1 MFSWDSRCD
10 RKDKLEKFLAL
21 DPDGNVLDAEILY
34 EVYENIETYSV
45 KARGGKKVGP
55 SSLNPDYNE
64 ALEAL
69 LSSHKERNSIL
80 EDILVDS
87 TTVMN
92 LPIEKKRV
100 SSADYP
106 LPFEMKNISEVSEFR
121 RNIGSI
127 VKNIGKEKGAK
138 GGNSNKKLL
147 IRFRTEQSLSYKS
160 FGSQELEKFHNAD
173 FKKSGPPPSGKRKA
187 SDKTPGTVGF
197 VYAFWLKG
205 IIGENKNAI
214 KVGYTGDLIARFKQ
228 LNKELR
234 YTVTNLVWIEHTF
247 FQFSNPTDAYN
258 FEQDLHH
265 LLQKYRYNN
274 EREIY
279 NLTTESFDQLLR
291 SNGY

>member
-1 MFSWDSRCD
+1 MDG
-10 RKDKLEKFLAL
+10 KLEKFLAL
-21 DPDGNVLDAEILY
+21 DPDGNVLDAEILF
-34 EVYENIETYSV
+34 ELYENIETYSV

-69 LSSHKERNSIL
+69 LRNHKDRNSIL

-87 TTVMN
+87 TKVKN

-106 LPFEMKNISEVSEFR
+106 LPLEMKDINDVSEYR
-121 RNIGSI
+121 RHIGNI

-147 IRFRTEQSLSYKS
+147 IRFRTQQSKNYKN
-160 FGSQELEKFHNAD
+160 FATQELEKFHKIH
-173 FKKSGPPPSGKRKA
+173 FEKSGPPPSGKRKG
-187 SDKTPGTVGF
+187 SEKPPSTVGF

-205 IIGENKNAI
+205 IIGKNKNAI

-234 YTVTNLVWIEHTF
+234 YSVTNLVWVEHTF

-279 NLTTESFDQLLR
+279 NLTTESFDQLLQ